1 MGMVPAFEQVLRPL
15 FPVVPPRP
23 SPVRVSSTSV
33 GLIGKLEALRGLA
46 LFSGAVDAELQR
58 LAEASLLRR
67 FEQGRVML
75 RGAAGD
81 EVVILVRGR
90 AKSTIPRGV
99 ACGEFALGLYEAG
112 DIVSEGCWA
121 QGGPAGTGETV
132 ALEDSAAFFLPRRA
146 LEAFFERNPRTTLRF
161 LEAISG
167 KLGRIIALAAQN
179 SCLEVG
185 DRLYRSLVELSQ
197 TRGRACAEGIH
208 IQHGLHQRELAAS
221 IGASREVV
229 NRQLAQ
235 WRDAGFVESGRK
247 FVVVKNPVGLTLAVS
262 AAVRGDG
269 FPTLGSLSD
278 ETREVQGK

>member
-23 SPVRVSSTSV
+23 TRVRVSSVTI
-33 GLIGKLEALRGLA
+33 GLGGKLEALRGLS
-46 LFSGAVDAELQR
+46 LFAGVIDLELQR

-67 FEQGRVML
+67 FDQGRVML
-75 RGAAGD
+75 RGGAGD

-99 ACGEFALGLYEAG
+99 ACGEFALGLFEAG

-121 QGGPAGTGETV
+121 QNGPAGCGETV

-146 LEAFFERNPRTTLRF
+146 LEAFLERNPRTTLRF
-161 LEAISG
+161 LEAVAG
-167 KLGRIIALAAQN
+167 KLARTLALASQN

-185 DRLYRSLVELSQ
+185 DRLFRRLVELSQ
-197 TRGRACAEGIH
+197 TRGRACADGIH

-229 NRQLAQ
+229 NRQLGQ

-269 FPTLGSLSD
+269 FPTTENFRPEARVD
-278 ETREVQGK
+278 RRK